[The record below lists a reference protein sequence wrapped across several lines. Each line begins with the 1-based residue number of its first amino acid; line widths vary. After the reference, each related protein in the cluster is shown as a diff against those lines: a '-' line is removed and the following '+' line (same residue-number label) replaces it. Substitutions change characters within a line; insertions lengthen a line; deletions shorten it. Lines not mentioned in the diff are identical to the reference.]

1 MGRSGTYT
9 GETMTQNAKQ
19 TTVESQILK
28 LYEGIRSVTQDS
40 FLLLFHLDTGF
51 YLAVSDDAVRLS
63 GMIDTPLTESKAG
76 YPITGFPEHML
87 ERYIPDFKEKVV
99 IVKL

>member
-1 MGRSGTYT
+1 M
-9 GETMTQNAKQ
+9 
-19 TTVESQILK
+19 VESQILK

-76 YPITGFPEHML
+76 YPITGFPDNML
-87 ERYIPDFKEKVV
+87 EIYMPDFKEKIV
-99 IVKL
+99 IITL

>member
-1 MGRSGTYT
+1 M
-9 GETMTQNAKQ
+9 
-19 TTVESQILK
+19 VESQILK
-28 LYEGIRSVTQDS
+28 LYEGIRSG

-63 GMIDTPLTESKAG
+63 GMIGTPLTESKAG

-87 ERYIPDFKEKVV
+87 ERYMPDFKEKVV

>member
-1 MGRSGTYT
+1 M
-9 GETMTQNAKQ
+9 
-19 TTVESQILK
+19 VESQILK

-76 YPITGFPEHML
+76 YPITGFPDNML
-87 ERYIPDFKEKVV
+87 EIYIYA
-99 IVKL
+99 

>member
-1 MGRSGTYT
+1 MI
-9 GETMTQNAKQ
+9 
-19 TTVESQILK
+19 ESQILK
-28 LYEGIRSVTQDS
+28 LYEDIKSVTPDS
-40 FLLLFHLDTGF
+40 FLLLFRLDTGF

-87 ERYIPDFKEKVV
+87 ERYIPDFKEKTV
-99 IVKL
+99 IVKI

>member
-1 MGRSGTYT
+1 MFAYK
-9 GETMTQNAKQ
+9 TQRVM
-19 TTVESQILK
+19 VESQILK
-28 LYEGIRSVTQDS
+28 LYEGMRAVTQDS
-40 FLLLFHLDTGF
+40 FLLLFHLNTGF

-63 GMIDTPLTESKAG
+63 GVIDTPLTESKAG

-87 ERYIPDFKEKVV
+87 EKYIPDFKEKTV